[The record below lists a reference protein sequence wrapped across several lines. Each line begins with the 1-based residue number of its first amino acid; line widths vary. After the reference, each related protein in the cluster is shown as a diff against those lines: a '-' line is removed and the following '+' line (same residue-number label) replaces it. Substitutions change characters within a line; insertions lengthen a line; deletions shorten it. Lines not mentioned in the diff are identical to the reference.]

1 MHSLNAY
8 EMSCSCAD
16 CALYLQYYTIYKI
29 VLIFYENL
37 ISTQRIFVKKQSP
50 VRLVWV
56 ESLRETE
63 LHGQLAT

>member
-37 ISTQRIFVKKQSP
+37 ISTQTIFVKNQSP